1 MSWVVLLG
9 HKRCLIQHAARAERI
24 VHVFEFGL
32 QWYPTCYEIAL
43 LFAFRDSNIMCWT
56 DSDTWFFVIFRSEV
70 FLENCFNVLC
80 IISLWWISLNWCT
93 NVMLCFRYFSSGLS
107 ILGMLKKSRGS
118 LSYLVT
124 TDFTF
129 VSSEFR
135 VTFRVCDVL
144 SLLTFVWITLE
155 FKRRHQQI
163 ANMFHLD

>member
-1 MSWVVLLG
+1 MQLEPRELFMCLNLDYNGTQHVLKLPF
-9 HKRCLIQHAARAERI
+9 CLHLETRR
-24 VHVFEFGL
+24 F
-32 QWYPTCYEIAL
+32 
-43 LFAFRDSNIMCWT
+43 IMCWT

-93 NVMLCFRYFSSGLS
+93 NVMLCFRSFSSGLS
-107 ILGMLKKSRGS
+107 ILGMLNKSRGS

-144 SLLTFVWITLE
+144 SLLTFVWVTLE
-155 FKRRHQQI
+155 YKRRYQQI